1 MSYCA
6 FAPTSPL
13 HAAYH
18 DTEYGFPVTDDDVLF
33 ERLVLE
39 INQAGLSWDLMLKK
53 RESFQKAYKKFSIAK
68 VASFTERDRERLMGD
83 AGIVRNRLKI
93 NAAIQNAQ
101 TIRKLQ
107 KEYGSF
113 AAWLAQH
120 AEKELTKAEWVKLF
134 KKTFLFTGGEIVGEF
149 LMSVGLLG
157 GSHDAD
163 CPVMKDIFRARVHAI
178 VCAIPE
184 GETLTYGE
192 VAARAGNPKAARAVG
207 AIMRKNQDLNI
218 PCHRVVG
225 AHSVGGYN
233 GLRGVSKEEILRK
246 ERG

>member
-1 MSYCA
+1 MSYCV

-13 HAAYH
+13 HASYH
-18 DTEYGFPVTDDDVLF
+18 NTEYGFPVSDDDVLF

-53 RESFQKAYKKFSIAK
+53 RETFRKAYKNFSVAK
-68 VASFTERDRERLMGD
+68 VARFTERDFERLMHNEGV
-83 AGIVRNRLKI
+83 VRNRLKI

-101 TIRKLQ
+101 RIRALQ

-120 AEKELTKAEWVKLF
+120 AAQKPTKAEWVKLF
-134 KKTFLFTGGEIVGEF
+134 KNTFLFTGGEIVGEF
-149 LMSVGLLG
+149 LMSIGILEG
-157 GSHDAD
+157 THDVD
-163 CPVMKDIFRARVHAI
+163 CPTMKDIFRARVHAI

-192 VAARAGNPKAARAVG
+192 VAARAGKPKAARAVG

-225 AHSVGGYN
+225 ANSVGGYN
-233 GLRGVSKEEILRK
+233 GLRGASKEELLKK
-246 ERG
+246 ERR